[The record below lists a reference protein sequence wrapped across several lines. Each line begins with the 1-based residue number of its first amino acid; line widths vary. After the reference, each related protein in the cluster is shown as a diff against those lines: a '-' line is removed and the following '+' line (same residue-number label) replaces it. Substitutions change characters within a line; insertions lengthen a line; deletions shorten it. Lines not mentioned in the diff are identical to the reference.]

1 LSTVQKR
8 ALIVGVSGQDGAY
21 LAKLLID
28 KGYEVI
34 GTSRD
39 AQVTR
44 FENLGR
50 LGIESKVKLESMVP
64 TDFRSVVEVLSK
76 WMPDEIYN
84 LSGQSSVALSFK
96 QPVDALNS
104 VLNATVTLLECIRFL
119 GKPIRLYNAGSSECF
134 GDVAG
139 GLASESTPFHPRS
152 PYAAAK
158 AAAHWMVA
166 NYREGYGLH
175 ACTGILFNHE
185 SPLRPERF
193 VTKKI
198 AVAVARIA
206 AGKQRKLSLGNMS
219 IKRDWGW
226 APEYVE
232 AMWRMLQQETP
243 VDLVIATGKL
253 STLEEF
259 VAAAFATAGLD
270 WREHVDTDPTLKRP
284 TDLQGFA
291 GDARKAAKVLGWKP
305 RTVMPDIAR
314 VMVEAEL
321 TEPKKKTAK
330 V

>member
-1 LSTVQKR
+1 V
-8 ALIVGVSGQDGAY
+8 
-21 LAKLLID
+21 
-28 KGYEVI
+28 
-34 GTSRD
+34 
-39 AQVTR
+39 
-44 FENLGR
+44 
-50 LGIESKVKLESMVP
+50 
-64 TDFRSVVEVLSK
+64 
-76 WMPDEIYN
+76 
-84 LSGQSSVALSFK
+84 
-96 QPVDALNS
+96 
-104 VLNATVTLLECIRFL
+104 
-119 GKPIRLYNAGSSECF
+119 
-134 GDVAG
+134 
-139 GLASESTPFHPRS
+139 
-152 PYAAAK
+152 
-158 AAAHWMVA
+158 
-166 NYREGYGLH
+166 H

-232 AMWRMLQQETP
+232 AMWRMLQQESPT
-243 VDLVIATGKL
+243 DLVIATGKL

-270 WREHVDTDPTLKRP
+270 WREHVEKDPTLERP

-291 GDARKAAKVLGWKP
+291 GDARRAAQVLDWMP

-321 TEPKKKTAK
+321 TEPKKKTVRA
-330 V
+330 

>member
-1 LSTVQKR
+1 MQKR

-21 LAKLLID
+21 LAKLLLE

-44 FENLGR
+44 FDNLAR
-50 LGIESKVKLESMVP
+50 LGIDTKVRLESMSP

-76 WMPDEIYN
+76 WMPDEVYN

-104 VLNATVTLLECIRFL
+104 VLNATVTLLEVIRFL

-134 GDVAG
+134 GDVAC
-139 GLASESTPFHPRS
+139 GLASEATPFHPRS

-166 NYREGYGLH
+166 NYREGYGVH

-206 AGKQRKLSLGNMS
+206 AGKERKVSLGNMS

-226 APEYVE
+226 APEYVD
-232 AMWRMLQQETP
+232 AMWRMLQQESP

-270 WREHVDTDPTLKRP
+270 WREHVEVDASLKRP

-291 GDARKAAKVLGWKP
+291 GDASRAAQILGWKA
-305 RTVMPDIAR
+305 RTVKPDIAR

-321 TEPKKKTAK
+321 PEAKKKTVKA
-330 V
+330 